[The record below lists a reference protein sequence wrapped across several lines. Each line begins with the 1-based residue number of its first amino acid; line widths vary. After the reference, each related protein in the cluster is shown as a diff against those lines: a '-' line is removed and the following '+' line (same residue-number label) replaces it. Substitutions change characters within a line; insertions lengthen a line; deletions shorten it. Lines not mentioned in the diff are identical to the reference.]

1 MMDEIVAGRHA
12 PPAEMELAHDAFS
25 VAYVLVRSHADA
37 FAATSSDEAK
47 AAAKALV
54 RTMQRSLEIPAL
66 SREAAVGAGVTLAAA
81 AGAGEHPRR
90 TRGRWRRRCSRSSH
104 PRRLERSRS
113 GKRS

>member
-47 AAAKALV
+47 AAAEALV
-54 RTMQRSLEIPAL
+54 RTMRRSLEIPAL
-66 SREAAVGAGVTLAAA
+66 RDVLLQGREMVIKDSGTSKKADPDAVYKRLFTDTDYSQFAFDAFEA
-81 AGAGEHPRR
+81 
-90 TRGRWRRRCSRSSH
+90 CSY
-104 PRRLERSRS
+104 
-113 GKRS
+113 